1 VSISGLKYGRDE
13 TCPAGKKWKGSGTG
27 DACAAMRYSS
37 AGFFPVNGE
46 QFRIPERLQKKIDR
60 FTRMILNAGERRGW
74 T

>member
-1 VSISGLKYGRDE
+1 
-13 TCPAGKKWKGSGTG
+13 
-27 DACAAMRYSS
+27 MRYSS

-46 QFRIPERLQKKIDR
+46 QLRIPERLQKKIDR

>member
-1 VSISGLKYGRDE
+1 
-13 TCPAGKKWKGSGTG
+13 
-27 DACAAMRYSS
+27 MRYSS